1 MVYESSLDDF
11 YMINYYVLGIKH
23 FVILRVGLHP
33 WEKNAFLVSAQLQ
46 VVPLHLSC
54 RIDVKTWELP
64 TFLLKSFLLPKP
76 RITTVSSIWHTAR

>member
-11 YMINYYVLGIKH
+11 YMIAYYVLGIKR

-46 VVPLHLSC
+46 VVPLHLSR
-54 RIDVKTWELP
+54 RIDVKSWELP

-76 RITTVSSIWHTAR
+76 RITTISSIWHTAR

>member
-1 MVYESSLDDF
+1 MYESSLDDF
-11 YMINYYVLGIKH
+11 YMITFYVLGIKH

-33 WEKNAFLVSAQLQ
+33 WEKNAFLVGAQLH

-54 RIDVKTWELP
+54 RMTSKHVS

-76 RITTVSSIWHTAR
+76 RIATISSIWHTAR